1 MKELHLKLFPEEYD
15 FMYDS
20 IADTVDR
27 KNEINP
33 MSQSYIDKV
42 NERRIKLGV
51 KPYEITDNSPRNH
64 QLAID
69 DTSLID
75 SELYV
80 ERLNS

>member
-1 MKELHLKLFPEEYD
+1 MNKSHLELFPEEYD
-15 FMYDS
+15 YIYDS
-20 IADTVDR
+20 IADARDR
-27 KNEINP
+27 ARGLNP

>member
-1 MKELHLKLFPEEYD
+1 MKKLHFELFPEEYD
-15 FMYDS
+15 YMYDS
-20 IADTVDR
+20 NADTKDR
-27 KNEINP
+27 RNGINP

-51 KPYEITDNSPRNH
+51 KPYDITDNSPRNH
-64 QLAID
+64 KLAVD
-69 DTSLID
+69 DASLID